1 MGSDPPP
8 SSSSHPRVSTLIIGA
23 FELARAR
30 QRASQSLWVKTS
42 WKIGGRLPHSA
53 LLMSV
58 QRDAEVDLVLRCME
72 DDHTPTKDNEIDL
85 SYHYQKMLS
94 DLWIGSMYETYRL
107 MIERKVAPND
117 DRFRQMAHDL
127 RLLRIALEKH
137 EIAAD
142 KKITEPLKMRRM
154 PPTGQDRN
162 YYTYSLGDPLK
173 AHIMPAGISPR
184 ASMMWQVLDMQS
196 GQERWIERRDLS
208 DRIIGFWS
216 SEEVLGIGQLEA
228 QKKSSE
234 GTVNDNATDA
244 KDENPHT

>member
-1 MGSDPPP
+1 
-8 SSSSHPRVSTLIIGA
+8 
-23 FELARAR
+23 
-30 QRASQSLWVKTS
+30 
-42 WKIGGRLPHSA
+42 
-53 LLMSV
+53 MSV
-58 QRDAEVDLVLRCME
+58 QRDAEVDLVLPCME

-117 DRFRQMAHDL
+117 DRFCQMAHDL

-162 YYTYSLGDPLK
+162 YYTYFLGDPLK
-173 AHIMPAGISPR
+173 AHHFASRHLPSRIDDVASPR
-184 ASMMWQVLDMQS
+184 HAIRVGAVDRAL
-196 GQERWIERRDLS
+196 DLS
-208 DRIIGFWS
+208 DRIIGFGVQTRY
-216 SEEVLGIGQLEA
+216 SE
-228 QKKSSE
+228 
-234 GTVNDNATDA
+234 
-244 KDENPHT
+244 